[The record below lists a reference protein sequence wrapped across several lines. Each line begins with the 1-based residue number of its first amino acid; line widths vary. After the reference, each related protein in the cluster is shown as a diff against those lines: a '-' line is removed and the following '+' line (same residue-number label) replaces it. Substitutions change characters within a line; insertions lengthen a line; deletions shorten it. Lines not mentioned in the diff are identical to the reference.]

1 MSDTGMTRGTEQV
14 PGPRSLARG
23 TEALVCRRGVRRRRR
38 AAAVAAVLA
47 VVMLAGCVEKVETS
61 SGGGSAGGTSPL
73 AVIGGS
79 NTGSGTVLS
88 KYVGQKLSFGTVP
101 AQTTKA
107 GSGPPIKVG
116 MINQE
121 NTPLGSFPNLRLGA
135 DAAAKFINEELG
147 GVNGTP
153 MQIVPCITTFSV
165 EKSQACAQQLVQEG
179 VIAVTGG
186 VDITSN
192 GSMPVLEQ
200 NNMPYIGGI
209 PINFA
214 EMRSPISFQFS
225 GGMAGAFVAFAKH
238 ASDNGAKKIV
248 FAYADYPPIKE
259 SAQMGIAV
267 ARKLGI
273 PEVIEVPFPV
283 TATDLLPTMT
293 KAGESDPDAILV
305 GAADTAC
312 APALK
317 TAHDLKMRAQLYLV
331 GSCLAPSVAQQ
342 VGADAVEG
350 KMFNIESPA
359 SADAPEGQLYFD
371 AAAKYGDPQLQ
382 AASEATIAFRDV
394 MNIWML
400 LKELGAGNVST
411 AALLAKVREARDH
424 PSFDG
429 HPFTCD
435 GKQMAQFSAVCAP
448 QQIIVQRKGESVVP
462 LTSWVDVPNLV
473 AGL

>member
-1 MSDTGMTRGTEQV
+1 MFGRRLRAERDYGHPRASV
-14 PGPRSLARG
+14 PATARTIG
-23 TEALVCRRGVRRRRR
+23 FLVVALVL
-38 AAAVAAVLA
+38 ASVA
-47 VVMLAGCVEKVETS
+47 CVEKVETS
-61 SGGGSAGGTSPL
+61 GGGGGAGATSPL
-73 AVIGGS
+73 GVVGGS
-79 NTGSGTVLS
+79 NTGSGAVLS
-88 KYVGQKLSFGTVP
+88 KYVGQKFSFGVVP

-107 GSGPPIKVG
+107 GSGPPIKIG

-147 GVNGTP
+147 GVDGRP
-153 MQIVPCITTFSV
+153 IQIVPCITTFSV
-165 EKSQACAQQLVQEG
+165 EKSQACAQQLVQDQ

-192 GSMPVLEQ
+192 GSIPVLEQ

-214 EMRSPISFQFS
+214 EMQSPISFQFS
-225 GGMAGAFVAFAKH
+225 GGMAGGFVAFAKH
-238 ASDNGAKKIV
+238 AADSGAKKIAV
-248 FAYADYPPIKE
+248 AYADYPPIKA
-259 SAQMGIAV
+259 SALLGIAV
-267 ARKLGI
+267 AKKLGI
-273 PEVIEVPFPV
+273 PEVVEVPFPV

-293 KAGESDPDAILV
+293 KAGESNPDAIFV

-317 TAHDLKMRAQLYLV
+317 TAHDLGMKAQLYLV
-331 GSCLAPSVAQQ
+331 GACLAPSVEQQ
-342 VGADAVEG
+342 VGVEAVQG
-350 KMFNIESPA
+350 QIFNIESPA
-359 SADAPEGQLYFD
+359 SGDSPEGAMYFE

-400 LKELGAGNVST
+400 LKEIGGDKVST

-424 PSFDG
+424 PSFAG

-435 GKQMAQFSAVCAP
+435 GKQMGEFTGICAP
-448 QQIIVQRKGESVVP
+448 QQILVRRTGESITP
-462 LTSWVDVPNLV
+462 LTGWIDVPSLV
-473 AGL
+473 SGI